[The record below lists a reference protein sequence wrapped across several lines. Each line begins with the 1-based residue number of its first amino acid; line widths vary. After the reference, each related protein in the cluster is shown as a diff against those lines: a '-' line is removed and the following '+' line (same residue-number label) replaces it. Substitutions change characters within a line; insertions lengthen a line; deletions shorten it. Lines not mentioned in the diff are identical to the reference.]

1 METLIQNTDFLSNTY
16 NFSGLLSLFVFLA
29 LADLILKGW
38 SMWRAARM
46 EKKYWFVALLVLN
59 TAGIL
64 PITFLLM
71 TKKQYKTLQP
81 SGKKDELAALQE
93 ELETPKKA
101 L

>member
-1 METLIQNTDFLSNTY
+1 MDVSQTLDILGSTY
-16 NFSGLLSLFVFLA
+16 NFGSLLSLFVLLA
-29 LADLILKGW
+29 LADLVLKGW

-46 EKKYWFVALLVLN
+46 EKKYWFIALLVLN

-71 TKKQYKTLQP
+71 TKKQYKALQP
-81 SGKKDELAALQE
+81 LAKKDDLVALQE
-93 ELETPKKA
+93 ELDTPKKA